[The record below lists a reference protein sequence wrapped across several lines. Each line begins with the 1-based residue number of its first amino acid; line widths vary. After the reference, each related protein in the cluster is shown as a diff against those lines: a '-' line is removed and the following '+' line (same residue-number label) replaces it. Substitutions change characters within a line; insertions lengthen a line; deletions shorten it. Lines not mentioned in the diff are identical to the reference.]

1 MGTRF
6 ADAILQGIL
15 RVGEEALVEELLAL
29 GALATVGEVI
39 IGRTIFAQVGPFELH
54 VICATAAQSAT
65 AALGNL
71 GWVEEAGRESV
82 ETKRTKDG
90 WLFIDV
96 LTVEG

>member
-1 MGTRF
+1 M
-6 ADAILQGIL
+6 
-15 RVGEEALVEELLAL
+15 RVGEEGFVEEFLAL
-29 GALATVGEVI
+29 GALAAVWKVVI
-39 IGRTIFAQVGPFELH
+39 RRTIFAQVCPLELH
-54 VICATAAQSAT
+54 VICTPAAQSAT

-90 WLFIDV
+90 WLLIDV